1 MALKKLHVWVAVVG
15 IGAASAAAWWFQHE
29 APRNPVSAE
38 GSTALTPARAGAGG
52 AGPAAT
58 PGGGGGAAAAG
69 GGAAQGPVPV
79 EVGRVER
86 LRLEEDATA
95 VGSVRALQGVVLRPE
110 VSGRVLRLGFRDGER
125 VRRGQV
131 LVQLDDSLQR
141 AQLQQAQAQEAIA
154 RTSLQRNRELLAQ
167 GFVSQS
173 AVDQADANLKVAQAQ
188 VALARAQWQRMRIES
203 PFDGVAGIR
212 SVNVGDYVREGADL
226 VAVEDSRAVWVDFR
240 LPERYAA
247 RLKPGQGVEV
257 TLDALP
263 GRRYRG
269 PVVALD
275 SQLDANGRSL
285 LVRARM
291 DNTEGALR
299 SGMFARARV
308 VLGVQEQAVVVPEE
322 ALVPQGG
329 KQYVVKV
336 VDGPKGKVAQRIE
349 AQLGARLPGKA
360 QILQGLSD
368 GDLVVTAGH
377 ARLMRGDGQ
386 AVRVVQLGAAAGA
399 PSSAASAP
407 ARRASAP
414 NVSAA

>member
-1 MALKKLHVWVAVVG
+1 M
-15 IGAASAAAWWFQHE
+15 
-29 APRNPVSAE
+29 
-38 GSTALTPARAGAGG
+38 
-52 AGPAAT
+52 
-58 PGGGGGAAAAG
+58 
-69 GGAAQGPVPV
+69 
-79 EVGRVER
+79 ER
-86 LRLEEDATA
+86 MRLEEDATA
-95 VGSVRALQGVVLRPE
+95 VGSVRSHQGVMLRPE
-110 VSGRVLRLGFRDGER
+110 VSGRVQRLGFRDGER

-131 LVQLDDSLQR
+131 LVQLDDALQR
-141 AQLQQAQAQEAIA
+141 AQLQQAQAQAEIA

-173 AVDQADANLKVAQAQ
+173 AVEQVEANLKVAQAQ
-188 VALARAQWQRMRIES
+188 VALAQAQLQRLRIVS

-212 SVNVGDYVREGADL
+212 TINVGDYVREGADL
-226 VAVEDSRAVWVDFR
+226 VAVEDSRSVWVDFR

-247 RLKPGQGVEV
+247 RLRPGQPVEV

-263 GRRYRG
+263 GRSFRG

-299 SGMFARARV
+299 SGMFARTRV
-308 VLGVQEQAVVVPEE
+308 VLGVQEQALVVPEE

-329 KQYVVKV
+329 KQYVLKV

-360 QILQGLSD
+360 QILQGLND
-368 GDLVVTAGH
+368 GDTVVTAGH
-377 ARLMRGDGQ
+377 GRLMRADGQ
-386 AVRVVQLGAAAGA
+386 AVRVVQLGGTGSAPAPAASTPARPASAGA
-399 PSSAASAP
+399 PAAA
-407 ARRASAP
+407 
-414 NVSAA
+414 